1 MLWPT
6 RLAVVPLLLIGL
18 GLVFQ
23 PLRFQRTPSYAN
35 LLHIAHAQ
43 VWGALYL
50 IVAALLITWCFRQA
64 PQWWGTAVHTVAF
77 MLTAGWLGAFVVR
90 WATDS
95 STTIVNVAS
104 WAVFVSLVVKSAKSI
119 VDKPTA

>member
-6 RLAVVPLLLIGL
+6 RLAVVPLLMIGL

-23 PLRFQRTPSYAN
+23 PHRFQRTPSYAN
-35 LLHIAHAQ
+35 LLHIAPAA
-43 VWGALYL
+43 VWGVLYL
-50 IVAALLITWCFRQA
+50 IVAVLLISWCFRQS
-64 PQWWGTAVHTVAF
+64 PPWWGIAVHTIAV

-90 WATDS
+90 WATDT

-104 WAVFVSLVVKSAKSI
+104 WTVFLSLVAKSAWNI
-119 VDKPTA
+119 IDKPTA